1 MKRYLLF
8 CQLALLPTF
17 CAFGQMSAGNIGFY
31 IKASTPV
38 AIDGLTLNPSADFYI
53 VSQTLLISSTAIP
66 GVPPSINRVYNFS
79 TPVDFVGNVGLFYL
93 PSELNGNTEATLQVA
108 HGNPTFVTTTGS
120 TVNTTTHYVSNT
132 LASLTN
138 LTSVTAA
145 QEGALPVTLIGFRV
159 NRVENLTMLNWQTS
173 GEINSDFF
181 EVQQSGD
188 TRKWNA
194 LGKVKAATESRTH
207 QDYSFQDAASREG
220 IQYYRLKMVDAD
232 GSFAY
237 SAIRSIDLGSTELI
251 SAYPNPVVDKVR
263 IGTNV
268 ALASLKVTD
277 LSGRSILELSKP
289 KPDQEFN
296 MKNYPAGTY
305 LVQIKTADG
314 KSQVVKIVK
323 Q

>member
-8 CQLALLPTF
+8 CQLALLPTL
-17 CAFGQMSAGNIGFY
+17 CAFGQMSAGNEGFF
-31 IKASTPV
+31 IKATTPV
-38 AIDGLTLNPSADFYI
+38 AIDGLTLVPTADFYI
-53 VSQTLLISSTAIP
+53 VSRTLLISPTAIP
-66 GVPPSINRVYNFS
+66 GVPPSISRVYNFS
-79 TPVDFVGNVGLFYL
+79 TPVDFVGNLGLFFQT
-93 PSELNGNTEATLQVA
+93 SELNGNTEASLQVA
-108 HGNPTFVTTTGS
+108 HGNATFVTTTGS
-120 TVNTTTHYVSNT
+120 TVNTITNYVSNN
-132 LASLTN
+132 LVSLTN

-159 NRVENLTMLNWQTS
+159 NRVENLTMLYWQTS
-173 GEINSDFF
+173 EERNSDFF
-181 EVQQSGD
+181 EVRQSDD

-194 LGKVKAATESRTH
+194 LGTVKAATESKA
-207 QDYSFQDAASREG
+207 QENYSFQDPSPRSG
-220 IQYYRLKMVDAD
+220 LQYYRLKMVDVD

-263 IGTNV
+263 IGSNV
-268 ALASLKVTD
+268 ELASLKVMD
-277 LSGRSILELSKP
+277 LSGRSMLELSKP
-289 KPDQEFN
+289 KPGQEFN
-296 MKNYPAGTY
+296 MKTYPAGTY